1 MRRSGMTAVTW
12 FDASTN
18 QRHSAFSIPHFTF
31 YVLHSALYLSECV
44 CCTREKP
51 GCHVTG
57 RRMGLVIFSVK
68 IHVKLS
74 HDSLFAVKIFI
85 DFSEN

>member
-1 MRRSGMTAVTW
+1 
-12 FDASTN
+12 
-18 QRHSAFSIPHFTF
+18 
-31 YVLHSALYLSECV
+31 
-44 CCTREKP
+44 
-51 GCHVTG
+51 
-57 RRMGLVIFSVK
+57 VIFSVK

>member
-1 MRRSGMTAVTW
+1 MTIQNGYETAKQW
-12 FDASTN
+12 QSSDQMDQWDN
-18 QRHSAFSIPHFTF
+18 Q
-31 YVLHSALYLSECV
+31 
-44 CCTREKP
+44 KW
-51 GCHVTG
+51 
-57 RRMGLVIFSVK
+57 GLVIFSVK